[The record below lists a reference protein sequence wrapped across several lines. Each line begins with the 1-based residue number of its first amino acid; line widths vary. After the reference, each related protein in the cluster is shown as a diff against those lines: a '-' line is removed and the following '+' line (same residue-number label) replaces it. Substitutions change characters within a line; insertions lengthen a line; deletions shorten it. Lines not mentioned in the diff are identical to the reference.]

1 MAYLSRIYLNPLRR
15 QTQAFLG
22 NPEKMHAAVLNGIPT
37 QPVTERI
44 LWRVEPDPSHRAE
57 LLVLSQTR
65 PSWEALIEQAGWP
78 NADQPQ
84 ARTADLQPLLD
95 TIHLGRSFRLRVRVN
110 PVVCTKAPPPS
121 DPGRTRTRGHPVPV
135 KSQDQPLWIL
145 DRLPGWGYQPT
156 ANSIGQPELVQLERA
171 SIRFTRRPATPP
183 VTLAA
188 ATFDAR
194 VTIADPA
201 AATQSI
207 MKGVGRAR
215 AYGFG
220 LITLAPDTR
229 A

>member
-15 QTQAFLG
+15 QTQAFLR
-22 NPEKMHAAVLNGIPT
+22 NPEKLHAAVLNGIPT

-65 PSWEALIEQAGWP
+65 PSWEALIEQGGWP

-95 TIHLGRSFRLRVRVN
+95 TINLGRSFRLRVRVN
-110 PVVCTKAPPPS
+110 PVVSTKAPPPN

-135 KSQDQPLWIL
+135 KSQDQPRWFL
-145 DRLPGWGYQPT
+145 DHLPGWGYQPIT
-156 ANSIGQPELVQLERA
+156 NSTGQPELVQLERA
-171 SIRFTRRPATPP
+171 SVRFTRRPETAP

-188 ATFDAR
+188 ATFEAR
-194 VTIADPA
+194 VTIADHT
-201 AATQSI
+201 AATRSMLQ
-207 MKGVGRAR
+207 GVGRAR

-220 LITLAPDTR
+220 LVTLAPDTG